1 MKGWRSSQ
9 INYSIEVVNLTK
21 VYSGEMEA
29 KRGDELWRQD
39 SPPKVMLKL
48 TRASKPSLNPIMI
61 SYLPGSGDT
70 SGKFAVKLVAVAAPV
85 VVPMI
90 NHVSSR

>member
-1 MKGWRSSQ
+1 
-9 INYSIEVVNLTK
+9 
-21 VYSGEMEA
+21 MEA

-39 SPPKVMLKL
+39 SPPQVMLKL

-61 SYLPGSGDT
+61 SYLPGSGDA

>member
-29 KRGDELWRQD
+29 KRGDELWRQGS
-39 SPPKVMLKL
+39 SPQVMLKL
-48 TRASKPSLNPIMI
+48 TRASEPSLNPIMI
-61 SYLPGSGDT
+61 SYLPGSGGA